1 MLLIIKGN
9 LSCGRSLRGNSLH
22 TLRSQFN
29 AACILTHIHGAKN
42 PARIAEGCPQARPR
56 LDSEAEPWEA
66 RKAKVILGTMRP
78 RSKAT
83 LLFVESIVC
92 LPDKGRRGYCGPYQ
106 LDSSRAPAPWGEQLP
121 GGRREAP
128 YVSLLNQNVRPLPV
142 LYPQVSSPESRTVE
156 V

>member
-1 MLLIIKGN
+1 VQKTLQELLKDV
-9 LSCGRSLRGNSLH
+9 LRRGRALILR
-22 TLRSQFN
+22 RSF
-29 AACILTHIHGAKN
+29 G
-42 PARIAEGCPQARPR
+42 
-56 LDSEAEPWEA
+56 EA

-156 V
+156 VCGAKIPLLWPRRDQPF